1 MTLTDRITNQYL
13 THYNKQCTMETI
25 SEGRDAYIAR
35 LYRENYNRI
44 LSYISARINDAWRAE
59 DLAQD
64 VWLRLLTSNREISP
78 DTALPYI
85 YTIARNLVND
95 YLRNYYSAQEAGT
108 EMANTVSDTDAVN
121 AECLMIADELA
132 AHEQQRVERLPAQR
146 RIIYVMSRYEDKSVS
161 DIAGELSLS
170 LRTVENHLRMGRR
183 DVRDYIAGI
192 A

>member
-1 MTLTDRITNQYL
+1 MMLTDRITNQYL
-13 THYNKQCTMETI
+13 IHYNKQCTMETI
-25 SEGRDAYIAR
+25 SEGRDAYIVR
-35 LYRENYNRI
+35 LYRENFNRI

-108 EMANTVSDTDAVN
+108 EMANTVSDTDTVN

-132 AHEQQRVERLPAQR
+132 VHEQKRVERLPAQR

-183 DVRDYIAGI
+183 DVREYIAAI